1 MFKNNNQRNQAIIA
15 VLAGFAVFYMCAN
28 LNKRQSEQY
37 QSSCKS
43 CAK

>member
-37 QSSCKS
+37 CKS
-43 CAK
+43 CTN